1 MKQLRRR
8 ISIGLALVS
17 VIVGIDRSIRADEAQ
32 SPHWRRPVALVV
44 VEEGRQLITAN
55 RRSGSVS
62 LLDPNGMKIIHEVS
76 VGRQLSDVA
85 VSSTDRSLL
94 LVTDEEAHELIA
106 IRHSGD
112 ELAVRK
118 RLSVSPYPV
127 TVRVSADGT
136 RAFVASLWSRTITVV
151 DLAAWLGDAAELP
164 NATARTIRMPFAPRE
179 MLFVDAANK
188 LIVAD
193 AFGSKLAVVDPVGW
207 ASSPS
212 GTSASERDPET
223 KRGRAGSPSYR
234 KTNACDE
241 TIVSVRDLPA
251 HGIRQL
257 RLHPTKP
264 RLVLTH
270 QMLSRMAHTTFDDV
284 HWGGLMV
291 NCLRSL
297 PLADVLDPKCDP
309 LKGSDLE
316 YLGGPERGAGDPA
329 GFVMRPDGV
338 IAVALSGTNE
348 LVLDDGN
355 HLFAKRLKM
364 EERPTAVA
372 ISPDGLHAYV
382 VNTLSDS
389 VTVVHLAR
397 RGIVGTIS
405 LGPTP
410 KLTSA
415 DRGERLFH
423 NARLSHDN
431 WFSCAS
437 CHVDGHTN
445 GQLNDNFTDGSFGT
459 AKRVLSLR
467 GVADTAPYA
476 WSGRF
481 ETLAD
486 QIKHSIKSTM
496 QGEALTDEQTSDL
509 ETYLRTLPPA
519 PPIGSP
525 DQTAVARGAALFERL
540 DCARCHAR
548 PAFTSPRLAD
558 VKLKDEQGLSK
569 YNPPSLRGI
578 SQNSPYFHDG
588 RAATLDE
595 VFTKFRHQ
603 LDSDLS
609 ADQLRDLTTYLNS
622 L

>member
-1 MKQLRRR
+1 MSESVERSLLW
-8 ISIGLALVS
+8 LAMVGVCLAVNRAHCAEDATVS
-17 VIVGIDRSIRADEAQ
+17 C
-32 SPHWRRPVALVV
+32 WRRPVALAVID
-44 VEEGRQLITAN
+44 EGRRVVTAN
-55 RRSGSVS
+55 QRSGSVS
-62 LLDPNGMKIIHEVS
+62 LVDPNSLKFLREIR
-76 VGRQLSDVA
+76 VGKKLSDV
-85 VSSTDRSLL
+85 VISPTDRSLL
-94 LVTDEEAHELIA
+94 LTADEEAHELIA
-106 IRHSGD
+106 MRLTGD
-112 ELAVRK
+112 TAIVRK
-118 RLSVSPYPV
+118 RLNVSPYPV

-136 RAFVASLWSRTITVV
+136 HAFVASLWSRTLTVV
-151 DLAAWLGDAAELP
+151 DLSAWLSDETETP
-164 NATARTIRMPFAPRE
+164 QVTPRTVRLSFAPRE
-179 MLFVDAANK
+179 ILFVDAANK

-193 AFGSKLAVVDPVGW
+193 AFGSKLAVIDPV
-207 ASSPS
+207 SFRV
-212 GTSASERDPET
+212 E
-223 KRGRAGSPSYR
+223 
-234 KTNACDE
+234 
-241 TIVSVRDLPA
+241 SVRELPA

-264 RLVLTH
+264 RLVMTH
-270 QMLSRMAHTTFDDV
+270 QMLSRLAHTTFDDV

-297 PLADVLDPKCDP
+297 PLADVLDPKRDP

-329 GFVMRPDGV
+329 GFVMRPDGL
-338 IAVALSGTNE
+338 IAVALSGTDE

-372 ISPDGLHAYV
+372 ISPDGLQAFV

-397 RGIVGTIS
+397 RDIVGTIS
-405 LGPTP
+405 LGTTP
-410 KLTSA
+410 EPMAA

-423 NARLSHDN
+423 NARLSHDS

-437 CHVDGHTN
+437 CHLDGHTN
-445 GQLNDNFTDGSFGT
+445 GLLNDNFTDGTFGT

-486 QIKHSIKSTM
+486 QIKHSIQSTM
-496 QGEALTDEQTSDL
+496 QGEALAGEQASDL
-509 ETYLRTLPPA
+509 ETYLRTLPPV
-519 PPIGSP
+519 PPIGSS
-525 DQTAVARGAALFERL
+525 DQSAVFRGASLFDQL

-569 YNPPSLRGI
+569 FNPPSLRGI
-578 SQNSPYFHDG
+578 SQNGPYFHDG
-588 RAATLDE
+588 RATTLDE
-595 VFTKFRHQ
+595 VFNKFRHQ
-603 LDSDLS
+603 LDGNLS
-609 ADQLRDLTTYLNS
+609 PDQLRDLVAYLNS

>member
-1 MKQLRRR
+1 MARQL
-8 ISIGLALVS
+8 GFVLATLLLS
-17 VIVGIDRSIRADEAQ
+17 VAGAAAQ
-32 SPHWRRPVALVV
+32 ETTAPRWRRPVALVV
-44 VEEGRQLITAN
+44 VDEGRRLVTAN
-55 RRSGSVS
+55 QRSGSIS
-62 LLDPNGMKIIHEVS
+62 LLDPHALKFVREVP
-76 VGRQLSDVA
+76 VGKQLSDVT
-85 VSSTDRSLL
+85 VSPTDRSLL

-106 IRHSGD
+106 MHVSGD
-112 ELAVRK
+112 TATVRK
-118 RLSVSPYPV
+118 RLDVSPYPV

-136 RAFVASLWSRTITVV
+136 RAFVGSLWSRTITVV
-151 DLAAWLGDAAELP
+151 ELSAWLDDVAETEKP
-164 NATARTIRMPFAPRE
+164 TSRAIRLPFAPRE
-179 MLFVDAANK
+179 MLFIDAANK

-193 AFGSKLAVVDPVGW
+193 AFGTKLAVVDLVGW

-212 GTSASERDPET
+212 GPSTSERESKT
-223 KRGRAGSPSYR
+223 NGGRAGTPSHR
-234 KTNACDE
+234 KTNVRDE
-241 TIVSVRDLPA
+241 AVVSVRDLPA

-297 PLADVLDPKCDP
+297 PLADVLDPQRDP

-372 ISPDGLHAYV
+372 LSPDGLHAFV

-389 VTVVHLAR
+389 VTVVHLVR
-397 RGIVGTIS
+397 RDIVGTIS
-405 LGPTP
+405 LGPSPEPTA
-410 KLTSA
+410 A

-423 NARLSHDN
+423 SARLSHDS

-437 CHVDGHTN
+437 CHVEGHTN
-445 GQLNDNFTDGSFGT
+445 GLLNDNFTDGTFGT

-481 ETLAD
+481 ESLAD
-486 QIKHSIKSTM
+486 QIKHSIQSTM
-496 QGEALTDEQTSDL
+496 QGEALSDEQTGDM
-509 ETYLRTLPPA
+509 EAYLRTLPPA

-525 DQTAVARGAALFERL
+525 DRTAIDRGAALFERL

-558 VKLKDEQGLSK
+558 VKLKDELGLSK

-578 SQNSPYFHDG
+578 SQNGPYFHDG
-588 RAATLDE
+588 RAATLDD

-603 LDSDLS
+603 LEAELSPREVSDLI
-609 ADQLRDLTTYLNS
+609 AYLSS

>member
-1 MKQLRRR
+1 MNRSRRW
-8 ISIGLALVS
+8 ISIGLVLVGAC
-17 VIVGIDRSIRADEAQ
+17 VGVDRSIRADEVP
-32 SPHWRRPVALVV
+32 SPRWRRPVALAV
-44 VEEGRQLITAN
+44 VEEGRRLVTAN
-55 RRSGSVS
+55 QRGGSMS
-62 LLDPNGMKIIHEVS
+62 LLDPNAMKFLREVS
-76 VGRQLSDVA
+76 VGKQLSDVTD
-85 VSSTDRSLL
+85 SPTDRSLL
-94 LVTDEEAHELIA
+94 LVTDEESHELVA
-106 IRHSGD
+106 IRRIGD
-112 ELAVRK
+112 DLTVRK
-118 RLSVSPYPV
+118 RLGVNPYPV

-136 RAFVASLWSRTITVV
+136 RAFVASLWSRTITIV
-151 DLAAWLGDAAELP
+151 DLASWLGDAAELP
-164 NATARTIRMPFAPRE
+164 KGTARTIRLPFAPRE
-179 MLFVDAANK
+179 MLFVEAANK

-193 AFGSKLAVVDPVGW
+193 AFGSKLAVVDPV
-207 ASSPS
+207 A
-212 GTSASERDPET
+212 
-223 KRGRAGSPSYR
+223 GRV
-234 KTNACDE
+234 E
-241 TIVSVRDLPA
+241 SVRDLPA

-297 PLADVLDPKCDP
+297 PLADVLDPKLDP

-372 ISPDGLHAYV
+372 LSPDGLHAFV

-397 RGIVGTIS
+397 RDIVGTIS

-410 KLTSA
+410 EPSAA

-423 NARLSHDN
+423 SARLSHDS

-445 GQLNDNFTDGSFGT
+445 GLLNDNFTDGTFGT

-481 ETLAD
+481 ESLAD

-496 QGEALTDEQTSDL
+496 QGEALSNEQTSDL

-519 PPIGSP
+519 PPVGSP
-525 DQTAVARGAALFERL
+525 DQTAVTRGAALFERL

-569 YNPPSLRGI
+569 FNPPSLRGI

-588 RAATLDE
+588 RAATLDD
-595 VFTKFRHQ
+595 VFTKFIHQ
-603 LDSDLS
+603 LESELPSSELNDLL
-609 ADQLRDLTTYLNS
+609 AYLNS